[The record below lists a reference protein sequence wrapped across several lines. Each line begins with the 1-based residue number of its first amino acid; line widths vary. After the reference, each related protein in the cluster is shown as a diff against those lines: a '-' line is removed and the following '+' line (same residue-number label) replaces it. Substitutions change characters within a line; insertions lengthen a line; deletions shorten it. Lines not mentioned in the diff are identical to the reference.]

1 MVDKFGFHKAYE
13 MTSLLIKLHD
23 IYSELTVYVKKGDR
37 SKLIKLLVLKAT
49 GDYIETVYD
58 DEEDE
63 DLAAISSL
71 YLTIEDGKVTL
82 H

>member
-13 MTSLLIKLHD
+13 MTSLLIKLYN
-23 IYSELTVYVKKGDR
+23 IYSELTVDVKRGDR
-37 SKLIKLLVLKAT
+37 NRLVKILVLKAT
-49 GDYIETVYD
+49 GNYIETAYD
-58 DEEDE
+58 DEEEE
-63 DLAAISSL
+63 DFTTIASL